1 MPTARP
7 WWRSTAAGDG
17 VTSGHVESRPF
28 TRRHLHVWLMMTL
41 TVVTGSL
48 DAVGYLGL
56 DRVFTGNMTG
66 NVVILGMGIAAEE
79 GLPVAG
85 PLIALLGY
93 VLGAATAGRLIRGR
107 TRGWSPLITAVLAVN
122 ATVLAGVATV
132 LLVTPVPGQS
142 SGGIATAAT
151 IAVVMGAQ
159 ASIARFLAV
168 TDMTTVV
175 VTSTIT
181 SYASET
187 LFTGGLVWF
196 THRRL
201 WAVLAIFAGALA
213 GGLMMKLHISVPVY
227 VAAGATLF
235 TAGVGHRRWERASA

>member
-1 MPTARP
+1 M
-7 WWRSTAAGDG
+7 
-17 VTSGHVESRPF
+17 VI
-28 TRRHLHVWLMMTL
+28 RHLHVCLMMAL
-41 TVVTGSL
+41 TVVTGAL

-93 VLGAATAGRLIRGR
+93 VAGAAIVGGVIRGR
-107 TRGWSPLITAVLAVN
+107 VRAWTPVVTAIICVNAVVLA
-122 ATVLAGVATV
+122 AVATV
-132 LLVTPVPGQS
+132 LLLVPVPGQS
-142 SGGIATAAT
+142 LGGVAAAAT
-151 IAVVMGAQ
+151 IALVMGAQ
-159 ASIARFLAV
+159 ASVARFLAV

-187 LFTGGLVWF
+187 LFMGGLAWF

-201 WAVLAIFAGALA
+201 WAVVAIFAGALA

-227 VAAGATLF
+227 VAAAVTL
-235 TAGVGHRRWERASA
+235 ACGVLGHVLWERAAAAT

>member
-1 MPTARP
+1 VVDSER
-7 WWRSTAAGDG
+7 G
-17 VTSGHVESRPF
+17 EERPF
-28 TRRHLHVWLMMTL
+28 VHRHLHVWLMMTL
-41 TVVTGSL
+41 TVVTGAL

-66 NVVILGMGIAAEE
+66 NVVILGMGVAAEE

-93 VLGAATAGRLIRGR
+93 VLGAAAGGVIIRGR
-107 TRGWSPLITAVLAVN
+107 AKGWSAVITASICVN
-122 ATVLAGVATV
+122 AAILALVATF
-132 LLVTPVPGQS
+132 LLVAPRFSGQS
-142 SGGIATAAT
+142 PAAIAAAAT

-187 LFTGGLVWF
+187 LLKGGLTWF

-201 WAVLAIFAGALA
+201 WAVVAIFAGALA
-213 GGLMMKLHISVPVY
+213 GGLMMKLHISLPVY
-227 VAAGATLF
+227 VAASATLV
-235 TAGVGHRRWERASA
+235 TGLVGHVYWERAAATA

>member
-1 MPTARP
+1 MI
-7 WWRSTAAGDG
+7 
-17 VTSGHVESRPF
+17 
-28 TRRHLHVWLMMTL
+28 RHLHVWLMMAL
-41 TVVTGSL
+41 TVVTGAL

-85 PLIALLGY
+85 PLIALIGY
-93 VLGAATAGRLIRGR
+93 VTGAAIVGGLIRGR
-107 TRGWSPLITAVLAVN
+107 VRAWTPVVTATICVN
-122 ATVLAGVATV
+122 AVILAAVATV
-132 LLVTPVPGQS
+132 LLLVPVPGQS
-142 SGGIATAAT
+142 LGGVAAAAT
-151 IAVVMGAQ
+151 IALVMGAQ

-187 LFTGGLVWF
+187 LFTGGLAWF

-201 WAVLAIFAGALA
+201 WAVVAIFAGALA

-227 VAAGATLF
+227 VAAAVTL
-235 TAGVGHRRWERASA
+235 ACGVLGHVLWERAAAAT

>member
-1 MPTARP
+1 MGEAAARP
-7 WWRSTAAGDG
+7 I
-17 VTSGHVESRPF
+17 PF
-28 TRRHLHVWLMMTL
+28 GYRHLHLWLMMTL
-41 TVVTGSL
+41 TVVTGAL

-66 NVVILGMGIAAEE
+66 NVVILGMGLAAEDD
-79 GLPVAG
+79 LPVVG
-85 PLIALLGY
+85 PLIALFGY
-93 VLGAATAGRLIRGR
+93 VLGAAVGGRVIRGR
-107 TRGWSPLITAVLAVN
+107 PKGWSTVITAVFTVNAVILALVATFLLAVPESPGE
-122 ATVLAGVATV
+122 TLGGVA
-132 LLVTPVPGQS
+132 
-142 SGGIATAAT
+142 AAAT

-159 ASIARFLAV
+159 ASTARFLAV

-187 LFTGGLVWF
+187 LFAGGLAWF

-201 WAVLAIFAGALA
+201 WAVTAIFAGALA

-227 VAAGATLF
+227 VSAGATL
-235 TAGVGHRRWERASA
+235 GVALLGHGLWQRAAV

>member
-1 MPTARP
+1 MI
-7 WWRSTAAGDG
+7 
-17 VTSGHVESRPF
+17 
-28 TRRHLHVWLMMTL
+28 RHLHVLLMMAL
-41 TVVTGSL
+41 TAVTGAL

-85 PLIALLGY
+85 PLIALIGY
-93 VLGAATAGRLIRGR
+93 VLGAAIVGGVIRGR
-107 TRGWSPLITAVLAVN
+107 TRAWTPVVTVTVCVNSVVLA
-122 ATVLAGVATV
+122 AVATAL
-132 LLVTPVPGQS
+132 LLVPVPGQS
-142 SGGIATAAT
+142 LGGIAAAAT
-151 IAVVMGAQ
+151 IALVMGSQ

-187 LFTGGLVWF
+187 LFKGGLVWF

-201 WAVLAIFAGALA
+201 WAVVAIFGGALA
-213 GGLMMKLHISVPVY
+213 GGLMMKLHICVPVY
-227 VAAGATLF
+227 VAAAVTL
-235 TAGVGHRRWERASA
+235 ACGVLGHVLWERARD

>member
-1 MPTARP
+1 METHELV
-7 WWRSTAAGDG
+7 G
-17 VTSGHVESRPF
+17 
-28 TRRHLHVWLMMTL
+28 RHLQLWLMMTL
-41 TVVTGSL
+41 TVVTGAL

-85 PLIALLGY
+85 PLIALMAY
-93 VLGAATAGRLIRGR
+93 VVGAAVAGRFVRRGERGWGPAVTATLGANAALLVAVATALLLM
-107 TRGWSPLITAVLAVN
+107 PLDGPSVGGVLA
-122 ATVLAGVATV
+122 
-132 LLVTPVPGQS
+132 
-142 SGGIATAAT
+142 AAT
-151 IAVVMGAQ
+151 IAVAMGAQ
-159 ASIARFLAV
+159 ASVARFLAV

-187 LFTGGLVWF
+187 LFAGGLAWF

-201 WAVLAIFAGALA
+201 WAVVAIFAGALV
-213 GGLMMKLHISVPVY
+213 GGVMMKLHISVPVY
-227 VAAGATLF
+227 VAAIATLG
-235 TAGVGHRRWERASA
+235 TALIGRRLWDRTTVGAA

>member
-1 MPTARP
+1 
-7 WWRSTAAGDG
+7 
-17 VTSGHVESRPF
+17 VI
-28 TRRHLHVWLMMTL
+28 RHLHVWLMMAL
-41 TVVTGSL
+41 TVVTGAL

-85 PLIALLGY
+85 PLIALIGY
-93 VLGAATAGRLIRGR
+93 VVGAAIVGGVIRGR
-107 TRGWSPLITAVLAVN
+107 VRAWTPVVTATICVN
-122 ATVLAGVATV
+122 AVILAAVATV
-132 LLVTPVPGQS
+132 LLLVPVPGQS
-142 SGGIATAAT
+142 LGGVAAAAT
-151 IAVVMGAQ
+151 IALVMGAQ

-187 LFTGGLVWF
+187 LFMGGLAWF

-201 WAVLAIFAGALA
+201 WAVVAIFAGALA

-227 VAAGATLF
+227 VAAAVTL
-235 TAGVGHRRWERASA
+235 ACGVLGHVLWERAAAAT

>member
-1 MPTARP
+1 MKTPALV
-7 WWRSTAAGDG
+7 A
-17 VTSGHVESRPF
+17 
-28 TRRHLHVWLMMTL
+28 RHLQVWLMMTL
-41 TVVTGSL
+41 TVVTGAL

-85 PLIALLGY
+85 PLGALIAY
-93 VLGAATAGRLIRGR
+93 VVGAAVAGRLVRRG
-107 TRGWSPLITAVLAVN
+107 TRGWGPAVTATLGVN
-122 ATVLAGVATV
+122 AALLVAVATALLLVPVHGGSLAGILA
-132 LLVTPVPGQS
+132 
-142 SGGIATAAT
+142 AAT
-151 IAVVMGAQ
+151 IAVAMGAQ
-159 ASIARFLAV
+159 ASVARFLAV

-187 LFTGGLVWF
+187 LFAGGLAWF

-201 WAVLAIFAGALA
+201 WAVVAIFAGALA
-213 GGLMMKLHISVPVY
+213 GGVMIRLHICIPVY
-227 VAAGATLF
+227 AAAVATLV
-235 TAGVGHRRWERASA
+235 TALLGHRLWNRTTVGAA

>member
-1 MPTARP
+1 
-7 WWRSTAAGDG
+7 
-17 VTSGHVESRPF
+17 
-28 TRRHLHVWLMMTL
+28 MMTL
-41 TVVTGSL
+41 TVVTGAL

-85 PLIALLGY
+85 PLMALLGY
-93 VLGAATAGRLIRGR
+93 VVGAAIAGRLLRGR
-107 TRGWSPLITAVLAVN
+107 HRGWNPVVTATFGIN
-122 ATVLAGVATV
+122 ATVLAAVATV
-132 LLVTPVPGQS
+132 LLVVPVPGQS
-142 SGGIATAAT
+142 LGGSAIAAT
-151 IAVVMGAQ
+151 IAVAMGAQ
-159 ASIARFLAV
+159 ASTARFLAV

-187 LFTGGLVWF
+187 VFAGGLAWF

-201 WAVLAIFAGALA
+201 WAVAAIFAGALA
-213 GGLMMKLHISVPVY
+213 GGLMMKLHICVPVY
-227 VAAGATLF
+227 AAAVATLC
-235 TAGVGHRRWERASA
+235 TTLLGHRYWERATRSAA

>member
-1 MPTARP
+1 MTPI
-7 WWRSTAAGDG
+7 
-17 VTSGHVESRPF
+17 PF
-28 TRRHLHVWLMMTL
+28 AHRHLRLWLMMTL
-41 TVVTGSL
+41 TVVTGML

-85 PLIALLGY
+85 PLVALLCY
-93 VLGAATAGRLIRGR
+93 VLGAAVVGRLIRGR
-107 TRGWSPLITAVLAVN
+107 PRAWSGLVTATVAVN
-122 ATVLAGVATV
+122 AVVLAAVATA
-132 LLVTPVPGQS
+132 LLGDVSGQ
-142 SGGIATAAT
+142 GIAGVVAAGT

-187 LFTGGLVWF
+187 LFKGGLAWF

-201 WAVLAIFAGALA
+201 WAVVAIFAGALA
-213 GGLMMKLHISVPVY
+213 GGLLMKLHISIPVY
-227 VAAGATLF
+227 LASAATL
-235 TAGVGHRRWERASA
+235 ACGLVGHRLWERVEA

>member
-1 MPTARP
+1 
-7 WWRSTAAGDG
+7 
-17 VTSGHVESRPF
+17 VETHPLVD
-28 TRRHLHVWLMMTL
+28 RHLQLWLMMTL
-41 TVVTGSL
+41 TVVTGAL

-85 PLIALLGY
+85 PLIALMAY
-93 VLGAATAGRLIRGR
+93 VVGAAVAGRLVRRGE
-107 TRGWSPLITAVLAVN
+107 RGWGPTVTATLSAN
-122 ATVLAGVATV
+122 AALLVAVATV
-132 LLVTPVPGQS
+132 LLVMPTDGQS
-142 SGGIATAAT
+142 VGGIAAAAT
-151 IAVVMGAQ
+151 IAVAMGAQ
-159 ASIARFLAV
+159 ASVARFLAV

-187 LFTGGLVWF
+187 LFAGGLAWF

-201 WAVLAIFAGALA
+201 WAVVAIFAGALV
-213 GGLMMKLHISVPVY
+213 GGVLMKLHICVPVY
-227 VAAGATLF
+227 VAAITTLG
-235 TAGVGHRRWERASA
+235 TALVGHRLWDRVAVRAA

>member
-1 MPTARP
+1 
-7 WWRSTAAGDG
+7 
-17 VTSGHVESRPF
+17 
-28 TRRHLHVWLMMTL
+28 MMTL
-41 TVVTGSL
+41 TVVTGVL

-85 PLIALLGY
+85 PLIALVGY
-93 VLGAATAGRLIRGR
+93 VAGAALTGRLMRGR
-107 TRGWSPLITAVLAVN
+107 ERGWGPLVTASLCVN
-122 ATVLAGVATV
+122 AALLTAVATV
-132 LLVTPVPGQS
+132 LLLVPVSGQAA
-142 SGGIATAAT
+142 GGIAVAAT
-151 IAVVMGAQ
+151 IAVAMGAQ

-187 LFTGGLVWF
+187 LFAGGTSWF

-201 WAVLAIFAGALA
+201 WAIVAIFAGAVA
-213 GGLMMKLHISVPVY
+213 GGLAMKVHICVPVY
-227 VAAGATLF
+227 VAAAATAVVAL
-235 TAGVGHRRWERASA
+235 VGHRSWDRAAVGVAPPGPVNYLRMPK

>member
-1 MPTARP
+1 MI
-7 WWRSTAAGDG
+7 
-17 VTSGHVESRPF
+17 
-28 TRRHLHVWLMMTL
+28 RHLHVWLMMAL
-41 TVVTGSL
+41 TVVTGAL

-85 PLIALLGY
+85 PLIALIGY
-93 VLGAATAGRLIRGR
+93 MMGAAIVGGLIRGR
-107 TRGWSPLITAVLAVN
+107 VRAWTPVVTATICVN
-122 ATVLAGVATV
+122 AVILAAVATV
-132 LLVTPVPGQS
+132 LLLVPVPGHS
-142 SGGIATAAT
+142 LGGVAAAAT
-151 IAVVMGAQ
+151 IALVMGAQ

-187 LFTGGLVWF
+187 LFMGGLAWF

-201 WAVLAIFAGALA
+201 WAVVAIFAGALA

-227 VAAGATLF
+227 VAAAVTL
-235 TAGVGHRRWERASA
+235 ACGVLGHVLWERAAAAT

>member
-1 MPTARP
+1 MEAH
-7 WWRSTAAGDG
+7 ALVD
-17 VTSGHVESRPF
+17 
-28 TRRHLHVWLMMTL
+28 RHLQLWLMMTL
-41 TVVTGSL
+41 TVVTGAL

-85 PLIALLGY
+85 PLVALIAY
-93 VLGAATAGRLIRGR
+93 VVGAAVAGRLIRRGK
-107 TRGWSPLITAVLAVN
+107 RGWSPAVTATLGVN
-122 ATVLAGVATV
+122 AALLAAVATALLLLPMHGQSLAGILA
-132 LLVTPVPGQS
+132 
-142 SGGIATAAT
+142 AAT
-151 IAVVMGAQ
+151 IAVAMGAQ
-159 ASIARFLAV
+159 ASVARFLAV

-187 LFTGGLVWF
+187 LFAGGLAWF

-201 WAVLAIFAGALA
+201 WAVVAIFAGALA
-213 GGLMMKLHISVPVY
+213 GGVMMKLHISVPVY
-227 VAAGATLF
+227 VAAFATLC
-235 TAGVGHRRWERASA
+235 TALIGHRLWDRTTVMAA

>member
-1 MPTARP
+1 MSAPADT
-7 WWRSTAAGDG
+7 
-17 VTSGHVESRPF
+17 RPF
-28 TRRHLHVWLMMTL
+28 ALRHLHVWLMMTL
-41 TVVTGSL
+41 TVVTGAL

-66 NVVILGMGIAAEE
+66 NVVILGMGLAAEE

-85 PLIALLGY
+85 PLIALIGY
-93 VLGAATAGRLIRGR
+93 VLGAALAGRLIRGR
-107 TRGWSPLITAVLAVN
+107 PRGWSRVITAIVCVNAVVLA
-122 ATVLAGVATV
+122 AVATA
-132 LLVTPVPGQS
+132 LLAPV
-142 SGGIATAAT
+142 SGPSPAGIACAAT

-159 ASIARFLAV
+159 ASVARFLAV

-187 LFTGGLVWF
+187 LFKGGLTWF

-201 WAVLAIFAGALA
+201 WAVVAIFAGALV

-227 VAAGATLF
+227 VAASATLVC
-235 TAGVGHRRWERASA
+235 GVLGHVLWGRATPPPAA

>member
-1 MPTARP
+1 MAADEAPAR
-7 WWRSTAAGDG
+7 GFID
-17 VTSGHVESRPF
+17 
-28 TRRHLHVWLMMTL
+28 RHLHLWLMMTL

-66 NVVILGMGIAAEE
+66 NVVILGMGVAAEE

-85 PLIALLGY
+85 PLIALFGY
-93 VLGAATAGRLIRGR
+93 IVGAAIVGALIRGR
-107 TRGWSPLITAVLAVN
+107 RRAWTALTTGTIGVNAVVLA
-122 ATVLAGVATV
+122 AVATG
-132 LLVTPVPGQS
+132 LLVRPVDGDS
-142 SGGIATAAT
+142 VGGIAAAAT

-159 ASIARFLAV
+159 ASVARFLAV

-187 LFTGGLVWF
+187 LFKGGLVWF

-201 WAVLAIFAGALA
+201 WAVVAIFAGALA
-213 GGLMMKLHISVPVY
+213 GGLMMKAHISIPVY
-227 VAAGATLF
+227 VAAAAMLVC
-235 TAGVGHRRWERASA
+235 AVVGHLRWERAAA

>member
-1 MPTARP
+1 VQPNTL
-7 WWRSTAAGDG
+7 
-17 VTSGHVESRPF
+17 VQ
-28 TRRHLHVWLMMTL
+28 RHLQLWSMMTL
-41 TVVTGSL
+41 TVVTGAL

-85 PLIALLGY
+85 PLGALIAY
-93 VLGAATAGRLIRGR
+93 VVGAAVAGRVVRRGE
-107 TRGWSPLITAVLAVN
+107 RGWGPAVTATLAVN
-122 ATVLAGVATV
+122 AALLAAVATALLVLPMHGQSLAGILA
-132 LLVTPVPGQS
+132 
-142 SGGIATAAT
+142 AAT
-151 IAVVMGAQ
+151 IAVAMGAQ
-159 ASIARFLAV
+159 ASVARFLAV

-187 LFTGGLVWF
+187 LFAGGLAWF

-201 WAVLAIFAGALA
+201 WAVVAIFAGALV
-213 GGLMMKLHISVPVY
+213 GGVMMKLDVCVPVY
-227 VAAGATLF
+227 VAAIATLG
-235 TAGVGHRRWERASA
+235 TALVGHRLWDRTTVSA

>member
-1 MPTARP
+1 MQTRP
-7 WWRSTAAGDG
+7 L
-17 VTSGHVESRPF
+17 V
-28 TRRHLHVWLMMTL
+28 RRHLHVWLMMTL
-41 TVVTGSL
+41 TVVTGVL

-85 PLIALLGY
+85 PLIALMGY
-93 VLGAATAGRLIRGR
+93 VAGAAVAGRLIRGR
-107 TRGWSPLITAVLAVN
+107 QRGWGPVVTATLGVNVLLLTAV
-122 ATVLAGVATV
+122 ATA
-132 LLVTPVPGQS
+132 LLLIPVSGQS
-142 SGGIATAAT
+142 AGGIAAAAT
-151 IAVVMGAQ
+151 IAVAMGAQ
-159 ASIARFLAV
+159 ASMARFLAV

-187 LFTGGLVWF
+187 LFMGGLAWF

-201 WAVLAIFAGALA
+201 WAVVAIFAGALL
-213 GGLMMKLHISVPVY
+213 GGLMMKLHICVPVY
-227 VAAGATLF
+227 VAAFATLV
-235 TAGVGHRRWERASA
+235 TAVIGHRFWERAT

>member
-1 MPTARP
+1 MI
-7 WWRSTAAGDG
+7 
-17 VTSGHVESRPF
+17 
-28 TRRHLHVWLMMTL
+28 RHLHVWLMMAL
-41 TVVTGSL
+41 TVVTGAL

-85 PLIALLGY
+85 PLIALIGY
-93 VLGAATAGRLIRGR
+93 VVGAAIVGGVIRGR
-107 TRGWSPLITAVLAVN
+107 VRAWTPVVTATICVN
-122 ATVLAGVATV
+122 AVILAAVATV
-132 LLVTPVPGQS
+132 LLLVPVPGQS
-142 SGGIATAAT
+142 LGGVAAAAT
-151 IAVVMGAQ
+151 IALVMGAQ

-187 LFTGGLVWF
+187 LFMGGLAWF

-201 WAVLAIFAGALA
+201 WAVVAIFAGALA

-227 VAAGATLF
+227 VAAAVTL
-235 TAGVGHRRWERASA
+235 ACGVLGHVLWERAAAAT

>member
-1 MPTARP
+1 MSSADSAT
-7 WWRSTAAGDG
+7 
-17 VTSGHVESRPF
+17 RPF
-28 TRRHLHVWLMMTL
+28 LHRHLHLWLMMTL
-41 TVVTGSL
+41 TVVTGLL

-66 NVVILGMGIAAEE
+66 NVVILGMGIAAAE

-93 VLGAATAGRLIRGR
+93 VLGAAVGGRLIRGR
-107 TRGWSPLITAVLAVN
+107 PKGWSAAITATVCVN
-122 ATVLAGVATV
+122 ALILAIVAS
-132 LLVTPVPGQS
+132 LLLLLPPSGGQS
-142 SGGIATAAT
+142 PAGIAAAAT
-151 IAVVMGAQ
+151 IALVMGVQ

-187 LFTGGLVWF
+187 LFMGGLAWF

-201 WAVLAIFAGALA
+201 WAVVAIFGGALA
-213 GGLMMKLHISVPVY
+213 GGLMMKLHISTPVY
-227 VAAGATLF
+227 VAAAATLV
-235 TAGVGHRRWERASA
+235 TGLLGHFFWERVAATG

>member
-1 MPTARP
+1 M
-7 WWRSTAAGDG
+7 SKAAQA
-17 VTSGHVESRPF
+17 SRRF
-28 TRRHLHVWLMMTL
+28 THRHLHLWLMMTL
-41 TVVTGSL
+41 TVVTGAL

-66 NVVILGMGIAAEE
+66 NVVILGMGIAADE

-85 PLIALLGY
+85 PLIALVGY
-93 VLGAATAGRLIRGR
+93 VAGAAFVGGLIRGR
-107 TRGWSPLITAVLAVN
+107 KRAWAPVVTTTVVANAVVLA
-122 ATVLAGVATV
+122 AVATA
-132 LLVTPVPGQS
+132 LLFVPDPGRS
-142 SGGIATAAT
+142 PAGIACAAT

-159 ASIARFLAV
+159 ASVARFLAV

-187 LFTGGLVWF
+187 LFKGGLAWF

-201 WAVLAIFAGALA
+201 WAVVAIFLGALA
-213 GGLMMKLHISVPVY
+213 GGLMIKLHISAPVY
-227 VAAGATLF
+227 AAAAVTLGC
-235 TAGVGHRRWERASA
+235 GVLGHLLWERAATGP

>member
-1 MPTARP
+1 MTSPRP
-7 WWRSTAAGDG
+7 VRFAQ
-17 VTSGHVESRPF
+17 
-28 TRRHLHVWLMMTL
+28 RHLHVWLMMTL
-41 TVVTGSL
+41 TAVTGAL

-85 PLIALLGY
+85 PLFALFGY
-93 VLGAATAGRLIRGR
+93 VLGAAVIGRVIRGR
-107 TRGWSPLITAVLAVN
+107 APGWGRVVTATVCVNAAVLVA
-122 ATVLAGVATV
+122 VATCV
-132 LLVTPVPGQS
+132 AVVRIPGQS
-142 SGGIATAAT
+142 LGGIVVAMS
-151 IAVVMGAQ
+151 IAVVMGSQ

-187 LFTGGLVWF
+187 LFKGGLVWF

-201 WAVLAIFAGALA
+201 WAVVAIFTGALL
-213 GGLMMKLHISVPVY
+213 GGLMMKWHISVPVY
-227 VAAGATLF
+227 VAGAATLL
-235 TAGVGHRRWERASA
+235 TALVGHRYWERAATAAAR

>member
-1 MPTARP
+1 MTLEQAN
-7 WWRSTAAGDG
+7 
-17 VTSGHVESRPF
+17 SRPF
-28 TRRHLHVWLMMTL
+28 VHRHLHLWLMMTL
-41 TVVTGSL
+41 TVVTGAL

-66 NVVILGMGIAAEE
+66 NIVILGMGIAAEE

-85 PLIALLGY
+85 PLIALIGY
-93 VLGAATAGRLIRGR
+93 VLGAAIVGRFIRGR
-107 TRGWSPLITAVLAVN
+107 DRGWSPAITAIICVNAAVLAV
-122 ATVLAGVATV
+122 VATV
-132 LLVTPVPGQS
+132 LLRVPTSGQS
-142 SGGIATAAT
+142 LVGIAAAAT

-159 ASIARFLAV
+159 ASTARFLAV

-175 VTSTIT
+175 VTSTLT

-187 LFTGGLVWF
+187 LFKGGLVWF

-201 WAVLAIFAGALA
+201 WAVVAIFAGALC

-227 VAAGATLF
+227 AAAVVTLV
-235 TAGVGHRRWERASA
+235 TALVGHRYWERTSALV

>member
-1 MPTARP
+1 MRDT
-7 WWRSTAAGDG
+7 T
-17 VTSGHVESRPF
+17 GHDAVVKSAIPF
-28 TRRHLHVWLMMTL
+28 VHRHLHVWLMMTL
-41 TVVTGSL
+41 TVVTGAL

-93 VLGAATAGRLIRGR
+93 VLGAAIGGTVVRGR
-107 TRGWSPLITAVLAVN
+107 VKGWSPVITAVICVN
-122 ATVLAGVATV
+122 AVILAAVATF
-132 LLVTPVPGQS
+132 LLLAPRFSGQS
-142 SGGIATAAT
+142 PAGIAAAAT

-159 ASIARFLAV
+159 ASVARFLAV

-181 SYASET
+181 SYASDT
-187 LFTGGLVWF
+187 LFKGGLAWF

-201 WAVLAIFAGALA
+201 WAVVAIFCGALV

-227 VAAGATLF
+227 VAAVATLC
-235 TAGVGHRRWERASA
+235 TGLVGHVLWERAAVSV

>member
-1 MPTARP
+1 MV
-7 WWRSTAAGDG
+7 D
-17 VTSGHVESRPF
+17 
-28 TRRHLHVWLMMTL
+28 RHLQLWLMMTL
-41 TVVTGSL
+41 TVVTGAL

-85 PLIALLGY
+85 PLGALIAY
-93 VLGAATAGRLIRGR
+93 VVGAAVAGRVVRRGE
-107 TRGWSPLITAVLAVN
+107 RGWGPAVTATLAVN
-122 ATVLAGVATV
+122 AALLAAVATALLVLPMHGQSLAGILA
-132 LLVTPVPGQS
+132 
-142 SGGIATAAT
+142 AAT
-151 IAVVMGAQ
+151 IAVAMGAQ
-159 ASIARFLAV
+159 ASVARFLAV

-187 LFTGGLVWF
+187 LFAGGLAWF

-201 WAVLAIFAGALA
+201 WAVVAIFAGALA
-213 GGLMMKLHISVPVY
+213 GGLMMKLHICVPVY
-227 VAAGATLF
+227 AAAFATLCTALIGHRLWERV
-235 TAGVGHRRWERASA
+235 TAG

>member
-1 MPTARP
+1 M
-7 WWRSTAAGDG
+7 
-17 VTSGHVESRPF
+17 
-28 TRRHLHVWLMMTL
+28 L

-66 NVVILGMGIAAEE
+66 NVVILGMGIAADG

-85 PLIALLGY
+85 PLIALMGY
-93 VLGAATAGRLIRGR
+93 VLGAAVVGGVIRR
-107 TRGWSPLITAVLAVN
+107 RERAWSSVITAIVVINAVVLA
-122 ATVLAGVATV
+122 AVATA
-132 LLVTPVPGQS
+132 LLFIPNPGQS
-142 SGGIATAAT
+142 AAGIASAAT

-159 ASIARFLAV
+159 ASVARFLAV

-187 LFTGGLVWF
+187 LFKGGLTWF

-201 WAVLAIFAGALA
+201 WAVVAIFAGALA
-213 GGLMMKLHISVPVY
+213 GGLMIKLHISVPVY
-227 VAAGATLF
+227 AAAVVTLVC
-235 TAGVGHRRWERASA
+235 GMLGHVLWERAAATG

>member
-1 MPTARP
+1 M
-7 WWRSTAAGDG
+7 
-17 VTSGHVESRPF
+17 TSVGTDRRTF
-28 TRRHLHVWLMMTL
+28 AQRHLHLWLMMTL
-41 TVVTGSL
+41 TVVTGML

-93 VLGAATAGRLIRGR
+93 VVGAAVVGRLIRGR
-107 TRGWSPLITAVLAVN
+107 SRAWSRIVTATVCLNAVVLTAV
-122 ATVLAGVATV
+122 ATALLVLPVSGQSPGGVA
-132 LLVTPVPGQS
+132 
-142 SGGIATAAT
+142 AAAT

-159 ASIARFLAV
+159 ASVARFLAV

-187 LFTGGLVWF
+187 LFKGGLVWF

-201 WAVLAIFAGALA
+201 WAVVAIFAGALA

-227 VAAGATLF
+227 VAAAATLGC
-235 TAGVGHRRWERASA
+235 GVLGHLQWERATAP